1 MKKIQKKFLDNLNV
15 HVMVH
20 TMNLNDTDH
29 KTEISDYQV
38 QQLDELIS
46 RLFQCCQ
53 ERLQYQS
60 DRFGLPDAELRC
72 LMLFE
77 RERYLTPKSIAHKL
91 NVVKSRVTS
100 IVNKLLVKKYLQKIQ
115 DPEDSRI
122 TLLSTTAK
130 GNRKIGE
137 IRQFQNYIYHQVLYQ
152 MAPEQRKA
160 MMTNLNLLKAAM
172 ESLKELMI

>member
-1 MKKIQKKFLDNLNV
+1 MKKVQKKYLDILNV
-15 HVMVH
+15 RAMVH
-20 TMNLNDTDH
+20 TMNFNDPDN
-29 KTEISDYQV
+29 KAEISDYQV
-38 QQLDELIS
+38 QQLEELIS

-77 RERYLTPKSIAHKL
+77 RERYLTPKGIAHKL

-100 IVNKLLVKKYLQKIQ
+100 IVNKLLLKKYLQKIQ

-122 TLLSTTAK
+122 TLLSTTAE

-137 IRQFQNYIYHQVLYQ
+137 IRDFQNFIYHQVLYQ

-160 MMTNLNLLKAAM
+160 MMTNLNLLKASM
-172 ESLKELMI
+172 ESLRELMI